1 MFGYFFAASMML
13 DQFYWPYLVL
23 CLLPAVKIF
32 LIGHWGQCLEQQVR
46 FIYHIYKT
54 HLAKCNLTHLFNIF
68 KMSVDFCFLQSRQ
81 PYMTICQMSTIDGS
95 PKLERQVQKIT
106 MQMSNQCPTLKAAG
120 YFNVGR
126 NMILKV
132 CILQILNQTIYLIL
146 SEFCE
151 G

>member
-1 MFGYFFAASMML
+1 MFRTASKI
-13 DQFYWPYLVL
+13 YIPYLQNTFGQMQFDAL
-23 CLLPAVKIF
+23 VKYF
-32 LIGHWGQCLEQQVR
+32 QNECY
-46 FIYHIYKT
+46 F
-54 HLAKCNLTHLFNIF
+54 
-68 KMSVDFCFLQSRQ
+68 FLQSRQ

-132 CILQILNQTIYLIL
+132 CILYYYSVANTIPNYIIL
-146 SEFCE
+146 SNFVRVEFYLLYDDIM
-151 G
+151 